1 MGGNQ
6 NESEMR
12 GETEG
17 GGDEKMSQRKMLRI
31 REERRRERG
40 G

>member
-1 MGGNQ
+1 MGANQ
-6 NESEMR
+6 NEGEMR

-17 GGDEKMSQRKMLRI
+17 GGDESMSQRKMLRI